1 MIGGIIKKIYLNT
14 KSVSFKQGLF
24 KNILI
29 SGGFNYLSQ
38 GINFLSTIILSRL
51 LSPESYGIIGLITV
65 FTNFILVFSD
75 GGLSYALIRS
85 DYGRTYQRVLNNLSW
100 LLGIILF
107 LITITLAYPIAVFYK
122 NPNLFWPTIVLSFT
136 FLFRSLSLV
145 QGAIL
150 AKQLRFATIGKV
162 TLLGMTVSVCITI
175 ILAFLGAGYWALVF
189 PQIINAI
196 IMAIFYEREVKLGY
210 KIYPLNYI
218 KVGFKHTKKLV
229 ASVIGFNAI
238 NYWARNSDNMIVGR
252 VYGASDLGLYSR
264 AYSLLTLPLVL
275 ITGLFSNILFPSLK
289 KLKQEGGD
297 IEGEYYFVLK
307 VITFLSFPLV
317 FILIALPNQLV
328 MLLWGVKWIK
338 VAQFLPYFGLL
349 IYTQT
354 LLSTVG
360 QLLILQGKER
370 EYMISGWVSAFF
382 LVAGIVLGAT
392 ISLVAVA
399 QYYALSFLLAVL
411 TFNVLYIY
419 IKTLAFK
426 LNDVL
431 WFWLPKILLSVLL
444 WLTIFFNMM
453 IMKFLILII
462 LFLCILL
469 ENRKEVKK
477 LTLTIKSKYNNA

>member
-1 MIGGIIKKIYLNT
+1 M
-14 KSVSFKQGLF
+14 SFKKGLF

-51 LSPESYGIIGLITV
+51 LSPESYGVIGLITV
-65 FTNFILVFSD
+65 FTNFIMVFSD

-107 LITITLAYPIAVFYK
+107 LMTIALAYPISVFYK

-136 FLFRSLSLV
+136 FLLRSLSLV

-162 TLLGMTVSVCITI
+162 TLLGMVVSVSITI
-175 ILAFLGAGYWALVF
+175 VLALLGAGYWALVF
-189 PQIINAI
+189 PQIVNAI
-196 IMAIFYEREVKLGY
+196 IMAISYERNVKLGF

-218 KVGFKHTKKLV
+218 KVGFKHTRKLV

-238 NYWARNSDNMIVGR
+238 NYWSRNSDNMIVGR
-252 VYGASDLGLYSR
+252 VYGTSDLGLYSR

-275 ITGLFSNILFPSLK
+275 ISGLFANILFPSLK
-289 KLKQEGGD
+289 RLKQEGGD
-297 IEGEYYFVLK
+297 IEQEYYFVLR
-307 VITFLSFPLV
+307 VITLLSFPLV
-317 FILIALPNQLV
+317 FILIAVPDHLV

-370 EYMISGWVSAFF
+370 QYMISGWVSAFF
-382 LVAGIVLGAT
+382 LVGGIIFGST
-392 ISLVAVA
+392 ISLIAVA

-411 TFNVLYIY
+411 TFNMFYSY
-419 IKTLAFK
+419 IKTLNFK
-426 LNDVL
+426 TPAVL
-431 WFWLPKILLSVLL
+431 WFWAPKIFLSILL
-444 WLTIFFNMM
+444 WTAIFFN
-453 IMKFLILII
+453 ISIIKFAVLIALFLSILFESRTEIKKLII
-462 LFLCILL
+462 
-469 ENRKEVKK
+469 
-477 LTLTIKSKYNNA
+477 TIQSKYTGA